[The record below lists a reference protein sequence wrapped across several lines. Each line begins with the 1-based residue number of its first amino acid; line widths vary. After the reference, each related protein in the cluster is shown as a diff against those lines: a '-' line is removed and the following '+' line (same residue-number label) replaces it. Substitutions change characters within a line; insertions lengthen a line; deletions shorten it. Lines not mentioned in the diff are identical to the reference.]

1 MKKWIAILAIGLT
14 MMSLSVSADAAR
26 RFGGGMSFG
35 RSAPTLQKATPAPS
49 AGINQ
54 QQRVNPA
61 QQQQRQQRAQQA
73 FHVRILPFSA
83 PESGA
88 FLFLDGLLYH
98 VFSEKNTQFFVI
110 FMRPVKVSCS
120 PFRVWKN
127 AQKRAIII

>member
-54 QQRVNPA
+54 QRVNP
-61 QQQQRQQRAQQA
+61 QQQQRQQQAAPAQQPRPQTA
-73 FHVRILPFSA
+73 A
-83 PESGA
+83 PSPMRGM
-88 FLFLDGLLYH
+88 LMGLAACIRYYRFGPCLG
-98 VFSEKNTQFFVI
+98 S
-110 FMRPVKVSCS
+110 
-120 PFRVWKN
+120 W
-127 AQKRAIII
+127 